1 MTRFAL
7 IAFALVLAGCT
18 EPVPE
23 PEQDTPPNV
32 VVIFVDDLGYGDLS
46 AYGQTAYQT
55 PHLDQMAAEGSRF
68 TQFYVSQPVCSASRA
83 ALLTGTYSNRIG
95 FHGALG
101 PGTRHGLHDD
111 ELTMAELFKREGYG
125 TAIFGK
131 WHLGHLPPFL
141 PTEHGFDT
149 FYGIPYSN
157 DMWPYHPEN
166 PEAWGDL
173 PTIEDTTIVGYNTD
187 QTRFTTD
194 FTNRAVSF
202 MEEKAA
208 QDQPFF
214 AYLAHPMPH
223 VPLFVSEE
231 RAEASGAG
239 LYGDVIAEIDWSAG
253 QVLETI
259 KRLGLDDNTLVIF
272 TSDNGPWLSYGNHSG
287 VTGGLREGK
296 GTTWEGGVRVP
307 FIARWPGVIPAGRTV
322 DTPAMTIDVLPAMA
336 ELLDA
341 PLPNHRI
348 DGRSMWPLLTGTSE
362 ASPQD
367 TYFFYYHTNELQS
380 MRSGPWKL
388 YFPHRYRTMQ
398 GQANGLDGM
407 PGKYTHLTTDTEL
420 YNLADDPFETTDV
433 ADQHPDVIARLSV
446 LADSMRAD
454 LSDRLTGV
462 AGTGHREPGRIE
474 SAP

>member
-1 MTRFAL
+1 MLRLAYF
-7 IAFALVLAGCT
+7 IAIGLLVGCAADPNST
-18 EPVPE
+18 SANR
-23 PEQDTPPNV
+23 PPNV

-55 PHLDQMAAEGSRF
+55 PHLDRMVAEGSRF

-83 ALLTGTYSNRIG
+83 SLLTGNYSNRIG

-101 PGTRHGLHDD
+101 PGARHGLHED
-111 ELTMAELFKREGYG
+111 ELTMAELFKQEGYG

-131 WHLGHLPPFL
+131 WHLGHHAPFL
-141 PTEHGFDT
+141 PTAHGFDT

-157 DMWPYHPEN
+157 DMWPFHPEN

-194 FTNRAVSF
+194 FTTRAVAF
-202 MEEKAA
+202 MEEQAA
-208 QDQPFF
+208 QERPFF
-214 AYLAHPMPH
+214 VYLAHPMPH
-223 VPLFVSEE
+223 VPLFVAEE
-231 RAEASGAG
+231 RADASGAG

-253 QVLETI
+253 EVLGTI
-259 KRLGLDDNTLVIF
+259 ARLGLDDNTLVIF

-336 ELLDA
+336 ELLGI
-341 PLPNHRI
+341 PLPERPI
-348 DGRSMWPLLTGTSE
+348 DGRSMWPLLTG
-362 ASPQD
+362 ASDAPPQD
-367 TYFFYYHTNELQS
+367 AYFFYYHVNELQA

-398 GQANGLDGM
+398 GQDGGLDGM
-407 PGKYTHLTTDTEL
+407 PGKYTHLNTGTEL
-420 YNLADDPFETTDV
+420 YNLANDPFETTDV
-433 ADQHPDVIARLSV
+433 AAQHPAVVARLSV

-454 LSDRLTGV
+454 LGDRLTGV
-462 AGTGHREPGRIE
+462 EGTGYREPGRLV
-474 SAP
+474 P